1 MKKAGIALIAT
12 VSIVLLC
19 RALYLV
25 ASTPADPALLDHAY
39 RSAAYSITW
48 AIQLGYL
55 AWLGMKWRSLKQKTT
70 R

>member
-1 MKKAGIALIAT
+1 MKKIAIALIAA
-12 VSIVLLC
+12 VSIFLLC
-19 RALYLV
+19 RAIYLV
-25 ASTPADPALLDHAY
+25 TSAPADPDLLDHAY

-55 AWLGMKWRSLKQKTT
+55 ASLGLKWQSLKREST

>member
-1 MKKAGIALIAT
+1 MKKAGIALIAA

-19 RALYLV
+19 RAIYLV
-25 ASTPADPALLDHAY
+25 TSTPADPALLDHAY

-55 AWLGMKWRSLKQKTT
+55 ARLGLKWQSLQRKPA